1 MMCCKPINWPLLKW
15 LRGKEE
21 EKKKLLPASLFWC
34 SSTSCLFGEYLQI
47 VKLPYAHTHFCST
60 FFSWYY
66 LQSQSI
72 LSCLTFR
79 VHKKRRKKKE
89 FKTSMGYTLISISYS
104 QLPEGNT
111 VNMIMKAMTGR
122 HLLSQ
127 EI

>member
-1 MMCCKPINWPLLKW
+1 MK
-15 LRGKEE
+15 KEE
-21 EKKKLLPASLFWC
+21 E
-34 SSTSCLFGEYLQI
+34 
-47 VKLPYAHTHFCST
+47 
-60 FFSWYY
+60 
-66 LQSQSI
+66 
-72 LSCLTFR
+72 
-79 VHKKRRKKKE
+79 KKE